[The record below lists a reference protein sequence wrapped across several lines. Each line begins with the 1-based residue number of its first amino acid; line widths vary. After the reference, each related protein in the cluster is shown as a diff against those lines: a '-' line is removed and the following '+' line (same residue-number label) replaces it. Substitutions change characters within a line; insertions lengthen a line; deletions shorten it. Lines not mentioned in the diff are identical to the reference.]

1 MATQDYAVD
10 LQRAENRNRVTARVR
25 EFSLQV
31 GSKARDM
38 SVGFNPVETLLSA
51 AGACM
56 TSSLGLVA
64 KNSGVDIGDIRIHA
78 VGTRQEDPP
87 ELVAV
92 KLELE
97 IASSATDDKLESI
110 VRIADKATT
119 VVSTL
124 REALDVTIEWK
135 RAEQRG

>member
-1 MATQDYAVD
+1 MATQEYDVN
-10 LQRAENRNRVTARVR
+10 LQRADDGNTVTSSVR
-25 EFSLQV
+25 DFKLTV

-38 SVGFNPVETLLSA
+38 SVGFNPVEALLSA

-64 KNSGVDIGDIRIHA
+64 KNSDVTIDGVGIHA
-78 VGTRQEDPP
+78 VATRQDDPP
-87 ELVAV
+87 KLIAV

-97 IASSATDDKLESI
+97 IDSPATDEKLESI
-110 VRIADKATT
+110 VRIASKSTT

-124 REALDVTIEWK
+124 REALDVSIDWRRSE
-135 RAEQRG
+135 